1 MVERKSD
8 IKKETEIEDLV
19 TDLRSTLI
27 TKRLRA
33 VRELGKL
40 KYTEA
45 VEPLT
50 HVLND
55 RSRDIRCAAIE
66 ALYQISPSNLSKLI
80 IPLTRDKSAD
90 VRLRAARA
98 LNGCDDDEA
107 FEALVALLYDVK
119 DEVANM
125 AAKSL
130 SKQPVNKLSALIKL
144 FSDNSWKIR
153 SRAAM
158 AITKMGRLAVEAL
171 KAAVDDKDSNI
182 RFWAI
187 TCLGHLRDRSN
198 TNLLLSKLQD
208 SDTGVRVAALRALR
222 EIGDPN
228 IASKLFEALSQ
239 PSEQVRDLVYEIL
252 RDFGTHSIPYL
263 MDSLSNEYWM
273 GRNLAAQALTDMGN
287 EAVSPLVSA
296 LQCDDKERR
305 FWSIKILGKMHEK
318 SAFNEILGFL
328 NDSDPEIKMAALEAL
343 SDFGD
348 PIAIPHII
356 KKFIDPAWVVRKSAS
371 KSIVVFEQ
379 LAVQPLL
386 KILTSDNEDMKYWA
400 LRALGEI
407 KPKGIVPV
415 LLQRFKDKSW
425 TIKNT
430 TAEVL
435 SLYGEETLL
444 DLTTIVNESNDLEL
458 KYWIIRTIGKIQS
471 PKSLML
477 LYQLLGDPSESL
489 RDATQK
495 ALSNYGLQIVEDLFA
510 LLKTDNR
517 RVLESISSIFQQM
530 GAKTMVPVLCEALGK
545 YDEHLNYWI
554 RRVLVTFKKDALQSV
569 LKLLESSEEEVRR
582 QAILCIGQIGTSKEA
597 TIIEAHLKDEY
608 WPARIAAA
616 EVLGE
621 LGDTS
626 VVPSLAEIL
635 EDEDEDLASAAVIS
649 LGKLN
654 DERAIPALISTLQ
667 REAWSLRFHAIR
679 ILGEMHV
686 TRAFIDLLRLL
697 DEDTLDLK
705 NHIIKALSQIPHVR
719 CFEELK
725 KRFEKETD
733 SDSRLA
739 YIEALSVIGDSS
751 IIPVFIKLC
760 QQKAN
765 IEERRA
771 AIRALGTMHAV
782 QAKSALLQALKDGDS
797 VVGRDALASLELIL
811 TPEEYKKTEA
821 AISVLRKK
829 QDAFKKS
836 FDEGMNQ
843 MRLGNLKK
851 AEELLKS
858 AVGINP
864 RAAYVY
870 SALGNLYYKSGKLI
884 DATKA
889 YVMATNITPDDVTLK
904 LNLGMVYYR
913 RRAYKDAK
921 EIFTKIAK
929 TLGPSSQQGSYSIKM
944 LNKINKESEAAS
956 APKIPPAIKTPTKGN

>member
-1 MVERKSD
+1 MIGRKSD
-8 IKKETEIEDLV
+8 LDSEIEDLV

-33 VRELGKL
+33 VRELGKA
-40 KYTEA
+40 KNKAA
-45 VEPLT
+45 VEPLSF
-50 HVLND
+50 VLND

-66 ALYQISPSNLSKLI
+66 ALFQIAPKNLSELV
-80 IPLTRDKSAD
+80 IPMTRDKSAD

-98 LNGCDDDEA
+98 LSCCSDEEA
-107 FEALVALLYDVK
+107 FEALVVLLYDVK

-130 SKQPVNKLSALIKL
+130 SKQPTSRLSSLIKL
-144 FSDNSWKIR
+144 FADNSWKIR

-158 AITKMGRLAVEAL
+158 AITKMGKQAVEAL
-171 KAAVDDKDSNI
+171 KIAVDDEDSNI

-187 TCLGHLRDRSN
+187 TCLGHLRDRNN
-198 TNLLLSKLQD
+198 TNILLSRLQD

-252 RDFGTHSIPYL
+252 KDFGTHSIPYL
-263 MDSLSNEYWM
+263 MDSLSNEFWM
-273 GRNLAAQALTDMGN
+273 GRNLAAQALTDMGT

-296 LQCDDKERR
+296 LQSDDKERR

-318 SAFNEILGFL
+318 SAFNAILKFLDDPDSEIR
-328 NDSDPEIKMAALEAL
+328 MAALGAL

-348 PIAIPHII
+348 PVAIPNII
-356 KKFIDPAWVVRKSAS
+356 AKFIDSAWVVRKSAS
-371 KSIVVFEQ
+371 KAIVVFDN

-386 KILTSDNEDMKYWA
+386 KVLTSENEDMKYWA

-407 KPKGIVPV
+407 KPKGITPV
-415 LLQRFKDKSW
+415 LIQRFKDISW
-425 TIKNT
+425 TIRNT
-430 TAEVL
+430 TADVL
-435 SLYGEETLL
+435 SLYGEDVLF
-444 DLTTIVNESNDLEL
+444 DLTNLVKESDDLEIR
-458 KYWIIRTIGKIQS
+458 YWIIRSIGKIKS
-471 PKSLML
+471 SSSLML
-477 LYQLLGDPSESL
+477 LYELLEDPSESI
-489 RDATQK
+489 RDATEK
-495 ALSNYGLQIVEDLFA
+495 ALSNYGTAIIEDLFA
-510 LLKTDNR
+510 LLKTDKR
-517 RVLESISSIFQQM
+517 RVLESVSSIFQHI
-530 GAKTMVPVLCEALGK
+530 GAKTMVPILCEALGK
-545 YDEHLNYWI
+545 YDEHMNYWI
-554 RRVLVTFKKDALQSV
+554 RRVLVAFKNEAHKPV
-569 LKLLESSEEEVRR
+569 LGLLEHCEDEVRR
-582 QAILCIGQIGTSKEA
+582 QAILCVGQIGNQNDA
-597 TIIEAHLKDEY
+597 AIIEAHLKDEY

-621 LGDTS
+621 LGDVS
-626 VVPSLAEIL
+626 AVPALSEIL
-635 EDEDEDLASAAVIS
+635 EDDDEDLASAAVIS

-667 REAWSLRFHAIR
+667 REAWTLKFHAIR

-686 TRAFIDLLRLL
+686 KRAFIDLIRLL

-705 NHIIKALSQIPHVR
+705 NHIIKALSQIPHIR

-725 KRFEKETD
+725 RRFDKEKDTD
-733 SDSRLA
+733 TRLA
-739 YIEALSVIGDSS
+739 YIEAFAVLGDPT
-751 IIPVFIKLC
+751 IIPEFIKLC
-760 QQKAN
+760 QQKN
-765 IEERRA
+765 NVEERRG

-782 QAKSALLQALKDGDS
+782 QAKTVLIQTLKDSDPIVS
-797 VVGRDALASLELIL
+797 RDALASLQLIL
-811 TPEEYKKTEA
+811 SPEDYKKTEA
-821 AISVLRKK
+821 VVSTIRQK
-829 QDAFKKS
+829 QDLFKSK

-851 AEELLKS
+851 AEELLKE
-858 AVGINP
+858 AATINP

-889 YVMATNITPDDVTLK
+889 YVMATNITPDDITLK

-913 RRAYKDAK
+913 RRAYKDAIN
-921 EIFTKIAK
+921 IFGFIAK
-929 TLGPSSQQGSYSIKM
+929 SLGTSSQQGAYSLKM
-944 LNKINKESEAAS
+944 LNKIKSEAEAAKAS
-956 APKIPPAIKTPTKGN
+956 KIATITTPAKDN